1 MQWEFNNDENVLIS
15 YLGENKPNL
24 ISEITSHLTEIGGEF
39 SGVTFAT
46 LGRVCELTMVYQT
59 TRQSKF
65 TGSSKRNSNLQSL
78 KDGQTQINRI
88 PINTDTGPTSKITH
102 RIVLS
107 GDDKKGLLHKIIK
120 TLDDNNALIIRMN
133 TEKISY
139 PENTQYISRFAI
151 SIRDENAPEC
161 LAQIVKVAGEMK
173 LTFRYETS

>member
-1 MQWEFNNDENVLIS
+1 MKKIFKNRKYKVL
-15 YLGENKPNL
+15 
-24 ISEITSHLTEIGGEF
+24 
-39 SGVTFAT
+39 
-46 LGRVCELTMVYQT
+46 
-59 TRQSKF
+59 
-65 TGSSKRNSNLQSL
+65 
-78 KDGQTQINRI
+78 
-88 PINTDTGPTSKITH
+88 
-102 RIVLS
+102 
-107 GDDKKGLLHKIIK
+107 K

>member
-1 MQWEFNNDENVLIS
+1 MTQNSLIS

-24 ISEITSHLTEIGGEF
+24 ISDVTSHLTELGGEF

-46 LGRVCELTMVYQT
+46 LGRVCELTMVYHT
-59 TRQSKF
+59 SDKTSLEE
-65 TGSSKRNSNLQSL
+65 LQKGLSELESL
-78 KDGQTQINRI
+78 KNGQIQTKELPKN
-88 PINTDTGPTSKITH
+88 DESGPTSKITH

-107 GDDKKGLLHKIIK
+107 GDDQKGLLNKIIS
-120 TLDDNNALIIRMN
+120 TLNKNNALIVRMN

-139 PENTQYISRFAI
+139 PKSTQYISRFAI

-161 LAQIVKVAGEMK
+161 LAQMVKVAGEMK